1 MEVVFDSNI
10 ATSSVFGVAAG
21 DVLRAIAHTADVS
34 CCQLLPAA
42 VSVGRG
48 PKQRAGHGHATI
60 RSNAQHIS
68 LFSIRW
74 FFLSERCY
82 RSSIDIA

>member
-1 MEVVFDSNI
+1 MDMEVVFDSNI

-21 DVLRAIAHTADVS
+21 DVLRAAVS
-34 CCQLLPAA
+34 CCQLLSAA

-60 RSNAQHIS
+60 RSNTQHIS

-74 FFLSERCY
+74 FFFQKDVIEVL
-82 RSSIDIA
+82 